1 MLIYNIMKIKSLI
14 LFLCFCI
21 NANSQDTTRKIEITK
36 EEFIYAC
43 NEYKKMIETNAY
55 LDNEKKTRNFADKI
69 GDLLNKKNLPLDS
82 LKNKKMLLQLIS
94 ENIKITKFKTIEEAE
109 ICLDDML
116 SSGDRLEKENKHLYE
131 LMSRATP
138 EQKRKIVQ
146 PFFNRVKSE
155 LEK

>member
-1 MLIYNIMKIKSLI
+1 M
-14 LFLCFCI
+14 
-21 NANSQDTTRKIEITK
+21 
-36 EEFIYAC
+36 
-43 NEYKKMIETNAY
+43 
-55 LDNEKKTRNFADKI
+55 DN
-69 GDLLNKKNLPLDS
+69 
-82 LKNKKMLLQLIS
+82 LKNKKMLLQLIK

-116 SSGDRLEKENKHLYE
+116 SSGDRLEKENIHLYE